1 MKLEK
6 ICQMMKSQSI
16 HLPLILIKNYQ
27 NLKLEPKD
35 LLLIGYLLGIETLN
49 YQKIAADLNLNQE
62 DVLIGINSLQEKGYL
77 EIKIVK
83 NLENVME
90 ETFSLDNLFSKL
102 ALSCL
107 EDKKDNETTVFKLF
121 EEELGRTLSSMEY
134 EIINSWLD
142 SGFKEEL
149 IKEAL
154 KEAVFNGAK
163 SLRYVDR
170 ILFEWNKKGIKTIK
184 DLAKKQEKFHKSK
197 KEEIII
203 PDYNWL
209 EDNE

>member
-6 ICQMMKSQSI
+6 ILQMMKSQSI
-16 HLPLILIKNYQ
+16 HLPLFLVKNYQ
-27 NLKLEPKD
+27 DLKLEMKD
-35 LLLIGYLLGIETLN
+35 LLLIGYLLGIESLN
-49 YQKIAADLNLNQE
+49 YQKIAEDLNLNQE
-62 DVLIGINSLQEKGYL
+62 DVLIGINQLQEKGYL
-77 EIKIVK
+77 ELKVIK
-83 NLENVME
+83 NSEGTME
-90 ETFSLDNLFSKL
+90 ETFSLDSLFSKL
-102 ALSCL
+102 ALSYL
-107 EDKKDNETTVFKLF
+107 EDKNDDEITVFKLF

-142 SGFKEEL
+142 SGFKEEI

-163 SLRYVDR
+163 SLRYIDR

-184 DLAKKQEKFHKSK
+184 DLEKNQEKFHKSK